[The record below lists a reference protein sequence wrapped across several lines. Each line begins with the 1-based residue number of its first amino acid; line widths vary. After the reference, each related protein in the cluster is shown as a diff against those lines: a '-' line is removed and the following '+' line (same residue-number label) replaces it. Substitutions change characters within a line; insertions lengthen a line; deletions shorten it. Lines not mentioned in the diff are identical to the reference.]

1 MSALV
6 ALSELAMLSSCTDC
20 TGYSPSIAH
29 IPATNSVTELISI
42 NFTDTLPL
50 NSIWPSDGIALKYSL
65 TDYRKPPNG
74 AYTVF
79 FSAITVSAGGVS
91 NTSDYC
97 YGMIGDEKYNMD
109 NFYNYPVY
117 RIQLD
122 VSHCETCNTH
132 SCLHCEQQV
141 KLFNFLSHLPPI
153 SLPPNTYDFG
163 LSHPYA
169 FDVLITPLIMT
180 VHLQRCNISFFTE
193 ATKDKSAPV
202 HLFFNLSS
210 NCYDRV
216 GSIYKVSIL
225 QGFSGTEN
233 ELLIEI
239 EANHLTSSTLC
250 KRIDTDCASLQQDN
264 SFTMSL
270 EEDELLGT
278 TAVFFSSNSMDVY
291 VSRSAKS
298 ATSHFIKDEVSSVP
312 FWQSTAFYASVI
324 TPLMCGICVFC
335 WWQCVK
341 YRRYMNAFVVDNALV
356 LIVGIAQFEDKKLV
370 LPGVEKNV
378 SDLRNLWE
386 KQYKYDVFVCNEQYL
401 YSTKDD
407 ILQFIDDHKVKLE
420 DNRYQSFILHI
431 ISHGSNKGQTFL
443 TSDQRNIAL
452 VRIQHELIKSA
463 NKRYIAGHQ
472 EQPLIKIIFAHI
484 CRGQYNYSSDGECLS
499 KKKEDVTRVSNV
511 EDEMKY
517 NENEYAQSEFSDW
530 AILWGNITGRTVSDK
545 GHFTDCICNEFAQ
558 NAGKK
563 RKDNFRELITR
574 IGIKLQSKTDA
585 AEICEISETFRQ
597 KDIRFEPSSMVTKQQ
612 HVTKDIV
619 KRNMY
624 RRGLDDSVLRH
635 LM

>member
-386 KQYKYDVFVCNEQYL
+386 KQYKYDVFVCNEQDL
-401 YSTKDD
+401 DSTKDD
-407 ILQFIDDHKVKLE
+407 VIQFIDDHKVKLE

-431 ISHGSNKGQTFL
+431 ISHGTNKGQTFL
-443 TSDQRNIAL
+443 TSDLKNINL
-452 VRIQHELIKSA
+452 EDGIKHELTDA
-463 NKRYIAGHQ
+463 ADARNGQ
-472 EQPLIKIIFAHI
+472 QPLIKIVFNHI
-484 CRGQYNYSSDGECLS
+484 CRGNNNQSTDKVRGSEYDHDDAGNEEAVVC
-499 KKKEDVTRVSNV
+499 EESN
-511 EDEMKY
+511 
-517 NENEYAQSEFSDW
+517 W
-530 AILWGNITGRTVSDK
+530 AVIWGNISGRPMRDVGD
-545 GHFTDCICNEFAQ
+545 FTDCICEEFRK
-558 NAGKK
+558 NAKK
-563 RKDNFRELITR
+563 VRKDNFRELITR
-574 IGIKLQSKTDA
+574 IGIKLQTLTEGK
-585 AEICEISETFRQ
+585 EICEITQSLRESN
-597 KDIRFEPSSMVTKQQ
+597 IRFERGQKKRPRMDKKRPAMQRSLIIEEEPEVQM
-612 HVTKDIV
+612 HVV
-619 KRNMY
+619 
-624 RRGLDDSVLRH
+624 
-635 LM
+635 